1 MSAEVAPLDEA
12 PPPVPICA
20 WVSRSGGPCT
30 YNVVH
35 GARFC
40 QRHGGALEQ
49 SEVRQSHLFSAYAGI
64 VEAAGSAV
72 DALVDVATFSSND
85 LARVGAA
92 NSLLDRAGLGLESQ
106 LLERLARMG
115 EQEQRRIEGVD
126 RLVEKLSQVADRL
139 AFEAPSAPAPRSPI
153 IDVDPID

>member
-1 MSAEVAPLDEA
+1 MSAAPEEA
-12 PPPVPICA
+12 HVPAVICA

-30 YNVVH
+30 YNVVQ

-49 SEVRQSHLFSAYAGI
+49 SQVRQSHLFSAYAGI
-64 VEAAGSAV
+64 VEAAGTAV
-72 DALVDVATFSSND
+72 DALVDVSTFSSND
-85 LARVGAA
+85 LARVQAA

-115 EQEQRRIEGVD
+115 EQEQRRIDSVD
-126 RLVEKLSQVADRL
+126 RLVEKLATVADRL
-139 AFEAPSAPAPRSPI
+139 EFQAPSAPAPRSPAI
-153 IDVDPID
+153 IDVEPLE